1 MWEAPQ
7 GPTCIYQARG
17 AKRYV
22 TVAVETMNFTAVRK
36 HARTLSHT
44 RLHGHTAYCMHYGTT
59 TTFVPLSKARVLN
72 VTASCSIGVRF
83 AAKAMARVP
92 G

>member
-1 MWEAPQ
+1 MQ
-7 GPTCIYQARG
+7 
-17 AKRYV
+17 
-22 TVAVETMNFTAVRK
+22 
-36 HARTLSHT
+36 
-44 RLHGHTAYCMHYGTT
+44 YGTT